1 MEKWYRQLGL
11 VFLIALGT
19 HTVWG
24 QSKTP
29 TFLKTDEVQLATPKI
44 EMDSMLFKSSATI
57 QMSTSHGA
65 EIRYT
70 LDGTPVE
77 STSLEYSEPLTIS
90 KTAQLRTRAFHVDFK
105 TSNEQVLNLRKIYND
120 ISSAEVVVNPAPH
133 ENYSGTGPKTLTN
146 GKKGSINFRNG
157 HDWLG
162 FQTEQVE
169 VQLKFNHPIVL
180 EKVVLSIL
188 QDQGSWIFFP
198 KHISV
203 SNAGKEIGSKTI
215 EDCGVEAKKEMDFIE
230 IPINNS
236 VYDQLKITVKPLDQ
250 IPTWHPGEGTLPW
263 FFMDEILV
271 E

>member
-1 MEKWYRQLGL
+1 MGKWHRQLGL

-29 TFLKTDEVQLATPKI
+29 TFLKTDEVQLAAPKI
-44 EMDSMLFKSSATI
+44 EMDSMLFKNSATI

-77 STSLEYSEPLTIS
+77 STALEYSEPLTIS
-90 KTAQLRTRAFHVDFK
+90 QTAQLRARAFHIDFK
-105 TSNEQVLNLRKIYND
+105 TSNEQVLNLRKIHND

-162 FQTEQVE
+162 FQTEKVE

-180 EKVVLSIL
+180 EKVALSTL
-188 QDQGSWIFFP
+188 QDQGSWIFSP
-198 KHISV
+198 KHVSV
-203 SNAGKEIGSKTI
+203 SYMGLEIGSKTI
-215 EDCGVEAKKEMDFIE
+215 EDCGNEANKKMDFIE
-230 IPINNS
+230 IPIKKA
-236 VYDQLKITVKPLDQ
+236 VYDQLKITVESLYQ
-250 IPTWHPGEGTLPW
+250 IPSWHPGKGTLPW
-263 FFMDEILV
+263 LFIDEILV